1 MSKRLFESIKCIIK
15 SGIYY
20 KDELIVKIETLRD
33 AGRLSNQE
41 VVALQS
47 MM

>member
-1 MSKRLFESIKCIIK
+1 MSKRLFESIKCIIE
-15 SGIYY
+15 SGIYS
-20 KDELIVKIETLRD
+20 KDELVEKIEILKN

-47 MM
+47 LI